1 MLMPVR
7 DRGDAS
13 AHACIHLRSED
24 DLAAGVMDAHLLPVG
39 DSMGGRCIRMQ
50 EEVARLAQKAERRV
64 DLAPRAPR
72 AVAKR
77 LRLPE
82 RRLVGAAHFV
92 PLSEQF
98 WRRQPPSADPLEMLV
113 HPGSRELQRHFY
125 IALGLEFLEAATR
138 TLHQP
143 REHEL
148 VCARLA
154 VIVGYIVGD

>member
-1 MLMPVR
+1 MPVR
-7 DRGDAS
+7 DRGDALS
-13 AHACIHLRSED
+13 HAGMHFRYED
-24 DLAAGVMDAHLLPVG
+24 DFAAAVVDAHLLPVG
-39 DSMGGRCIRMQ
+39 DSVGGRGIRMQ
-50 EEVARLAQKAERRV
+50 YDVARLAQEAELRV
-64 DLAPRAPR
+64 ELAPLAPR